1 MFARATLAL
10 LALLALLPGCSG
22 DDGESG
28 AGGAGAGD
36 ATTSVTSGGGAT
48 SVTTSTSDTSTSSS
62 SGGNCADP
70 TVCGSCNGVVSFAA
84 DVEPFLAQACGA
96 TSCHKG
102 VNGQAGLTLTVGKAY
117 DELVN
122 VPAMQC
128 NDGRMRVLP
137 GDPANSYILDKVL
150 NVDVC
155 SGKKMPTSSNLS
167 DPQVQLIADW
177 ICGGALND

>member
-1 MFARATLAL
+1 MFARATIAL
-10 LALLALLPGCSG
+10 LGILALLPSCSG

-28 AGGAGAGD
+28 AGGSGSGD

-48 SVTTSTSDTSTSSS
+48 SVTTSTSDTSTSS

-84 DVEPFLAQACGA
+84 DVEPFLAQACGS

-128 NDGRMRVLP
+128 SDGRMRVMP

-155 SGKKMPTSSNLS
+155 SGKKMPTTTSLS